1 VAKLTADEEQLLE
14 QLSKKRDA
22 PDEPAGSGRNVNI
35 TIDLSDGAAVKRALS
50 LGLIDKG
57 DLAEFDDDADDAG
70 DDAADDDPA
79 DDEPAPRRRLSLAD
93 RTMGTKE

>member
-1 VAKLTADEEQLLE
+1 MAKLTPDEEQLLE
-14 QLSKKRDA
+14 QLTKKREA
-22 PDEPAGSGRNVNI
+22 PDEQTGSGRNVNI

-57 DLAEFDDDADDAG
+57 DLAEFDDDAAAADDDGDDDAG
-70 DDAADDDPA
+70 DP
-79 DDEPAPRRRLSLAD
+79 EPAPRRRLSLAD